1 MARFKLISND
11 RALDDLLSE
20 AQTATQSFPSG
31 IAEFTYYG
39 VNVLFDTGSNARVV
53 KSYVLAALRD
63 MVMPVITPGE
73 KPPLSNSMSEALSA
87 DMLEDETQRR
97 LRLNALQRKLDREM
111 DAHLTEYDTVLCRNH
126 PHVPFMLADWVAGAL
141 ALLASP
147 LLSQQMRLS
156 FFHVMEKYGHE
167 ARDYGR
173 VNLRPTGVEP
183 HVKARLEAC
192 KQIKQVM
199 TAIAYNIVP
208 HDGRAFQAI
217 VNSCRDAQ
225 DALELQAA

>member
-1 MARFKLISND
+1 MARFKLISNN
-11 RALDDLLSE
+11 RALEDLLAE
-20 AQTATQSFPSG
+20 ATQAAQSSHN
-31 IAEFTYYG
+31 IAEFTYFG
-39 VNVLFDTGSNARVV
+39 VTVLMDAAANTNTV

-73 KPPLSNSMSEALSA
+73 KPPLSNSMSEVLAA

-97 LRLNALQRKLDREM
+97 LRLHIQQRKLDREM
-111 DAHLTEYDTVLCRNH
+111 DAHLTKYDTVLCRNH

-141 ALLASP
+141 ALMASP
-147 LLSQQMRLS
+147 LMSQQVRLS

-173 VNLRPTGVEP
+173 MNLRPAGVDP

-192 KQIKQVM
+192 NQIKGAM

-208 HDGRAFQAI
+208 HDGRAFQTI
-217 VNSCRDAQ
+217 VDSYRDAQ